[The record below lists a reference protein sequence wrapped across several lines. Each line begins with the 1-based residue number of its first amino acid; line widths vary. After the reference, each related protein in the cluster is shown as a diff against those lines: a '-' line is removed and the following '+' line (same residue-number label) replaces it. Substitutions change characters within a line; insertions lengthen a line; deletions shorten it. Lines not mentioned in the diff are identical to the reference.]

1 LISRLF
7 AATPDILLAYDEVRR
22 RENEVLLR
30 LLDTLPRVDGLSP
43 AVIDQARDAVFH
55 TDHPFLLTLI
65 GPFGA
70 GKSTIINALLG
81 ADVLPS
87 GPVPTTDHVT
97 ILRHGAS
104 LERITGQDGIET
116 VFYPA
121 ELLKT
126 ISLVDTPGL
135 ESVFA
140 QHSARTDSFLHRSDW
155 VVLVMLATRVL
166 TASNLEYLAAL
177 KDYGKSILV
186 IVNQVDLLEADQRR
200 TVEDFVRDQYAIH
213 LGGEPEVFLLSAR
226 EGLAARQAEPPDQA
240 AWQASGMAALESHI
254 IRALDDRERLRR
266 KLQTPLQI
274 ARHVL
279 GEAEQQVQAQQRALD
294 RYRSVQE
301 NIDAQI
307 EAGRGQQRRLV
318 DGVLDQA
325 GALFAESAQRGE
337 DAIRELFQPARALK
351 QITSGVGELIGLG
364 GLARRFGARS
374 HAEAAF
380 AAHEVLA
387 PLDDLPALVQDLGP
401 RLEGRDM
408 QDIDDLVTYTNKA
421 LADLPESLRSRVIG
435 EVRAPA
441 AYDREPLRR
450 VRGDLDEILA
460 SARRVEPEWLDRA
473 VRNTLVLLGGWE
485 LAIVVAL
492 ILLGTLSVDWSDVL
506 TPLLLVLGAL
516 ALMFLGVALMAFRG
530 HRLATQFSAR
540 MMDLSQQYQAIL
552 RGAAEEQIA
561 QGVKLRQDVAAPF
574 TRLIDA
580 QVARQAELAADL
592 RRLEGDLSA
601 IAAEIG
607 GVWEKTT

>member
-351 QITSGVGELIGLG
+351 QIASGVGELIGLG

-473 VRNTLVLLGGWE
+473 VRNALVLLGGWE
-485 LAIVVAL
+485 LAVVVAL

>member
-1 LISRLF
+1 MISRLF
-7 AATPDILLAYDEVRR
+7 AATPDILLAYDSLRR

-30 LLDTLPRVDGLSP
+30 LLDTLPRVDGLSSV
-43 AVIDQARDAVFH
+43 VIDQARDAVFH

-70 GKSTIINALLG
+70 GKSTIVNALLG
-81 ADVLPS
+81 AEVLPT

-104 LERITGQDGIET
+104 LERITSQDGIET

-121 ELLKT
+121 DLLKT

-155 VVLVMLATRVL
+155 VVMVMLATRVL
-166 TASNLEYLAAL
+166 TAGNLEYLTAL
-177 KDYGKSILV
+177 KRYGKNVLV
-186 IVNQVDLLEADQRR
+186 LVNQIDLLEEEQRR
-200 TVEDFVRDQYAIH
+200 TVQTFVHDQCALH
-213 LGGEPEVFLLSAR
+213 LGGEPQVFLLSAR
-226 EGLAARQAEPPDQA
+226 QGLASRQAQPPDVA
-240 AWQASGMAALESHI
+240 GWRASGMAALEDFLT
-254 IRALDDRERLRR
+254 RALDDRERLRQ

-279 GEAEQQVQAQQRALD
+279 TEAEQQVQVQQRALD

-318 DGVLDQA
+318 DGVLDDVA
-325 GALFAESAQRGE
+325 AIFAESAQRGE
-337 DAIRELFQPARALK
+337 DAIRELFQPTRALA
-351 QITSGVGELIGLG
+351 QVTAGLGELIGLG
-364 GLARRFGARS
+364 GLARRLGARS

-380 AAHEVLA
+380 AAREVLA
-387 PLDDLPALVQDLGP
+387 PLDDLPGLVEELGP

-408 QDIDDLVTYTNKA
+408 QDIDDLVVYTNRA
-421 LADLPESLRSRVIG
+421 LADLPDVLRSRVIG

-450 VRGDLDEILA
+450 VRGQLEEIAA
-460 SARRVEPEWLDRA
+460 SARHVEPEQLDRA
-473 VRNTLVLLGGWE
+473 VRNALVLLAGWE

-506 TPLLLVLGAL
+506 TPLLLVMGAL
-516 ALMFLGVALMAFRG
+516 ALMFLGVALMSFRG
-530 HRLATQFSAR
+530 HQLARRFSER
-540 MMDLSQQYQAIL
+540 MVDLSRQYQATL
-552 RGAAEEQIA
+552 REAAEEQIA
-561 QGVKLRQDVAAPF
+561 QGVKLRQDVTAPF

-580 QVARQAELAADL
+580 QVTRQSELAADL
-592 RRLEGDLSA
+592 RRLEGELSA
-601 IAAEIG
+601 IAGEIG
-607 GVWEKTT
+607 GVWERPA

>member
-279 GEAEQQVQAQQRALD
+279 GEAEQQVQVQQRALD

-473 VRNTLVLLGGWE
+473 VRNALVLLGGWE
-485 LAIVVAL
+485 LAVVVAL

>member
-387 PLDDLPALVQDLGP
+387 PLEDLPALVQDLGP

>member
-1 LISRLF
+1 MISRLF
-7 AATPDILLAYDEVRR
+7 AATPDILLAYDGLRR

-81 ADVLPS
+81 AEVLPT

-104 LERITGQDGIET
+104 LERMTSQDGIET

-121 ELLKT
+121 DLLKT

-155 VVLVMLATRVL
+155 VVMVMLATRVL

-177 KDYGKSILV
+177 KSYGKNVLV
-186 IVNQVDLLEADQRR
+186 LVNQIDLLEEEQRR
-200 TVEDFVRDQYAIH
+200 TVQTFVENQCALH
-213 LGGEPEVFLLSAR
+213 LGGEPPVFLLSAR
-226 EGLAARQAEPPDQA
+226 QGLASRQVQPPDVA
-240 AWQASGMAALESHI
+240 SWQASGMAALEEFLT
-254 IRALDDRERLRR
+254 RALDDRERLRQ

-279 GEAEQQVQAQQRALD
+279 TEAEQQVQVQQRALD

-318 DGVLDQA
+318 DGVLDNVA
-325 GALFAESAQRGE
+325 AVFAESAQRGE
-337 DAIRELFQPARALK
+337 DAIRELFQPTRALA
-351 QITSGVGELIGLG
+351 QVTAGLGELIGLG
-364 GLARRFGARS
+364 GLARRLGARS

-380 AAHEVLA
+380 ATHEVLA
-387 PLDDLPALVQDLGP
+387 PLDELPGLVEELGP
-401 RLEGRDM
+401 RLEGRDL
-408 QDIDDLVTYTNKA
+408 QDIDDLVVYTNKA
-421 LADLPESLRSRVIG
+421 LADLPDVLRSRVIG

-450 VRGDLDEILA
+450 VRGRLEEIAA
-460 SARRVEPEWLDRA
+460 SARHVEPERLDRA
-473 VRNTLVLLGGWE
+473 VRNALVLLAGWE

-506 TPLLLVLGAL
+506 TPLLLVMGAL

-530 HRLATQFSAR
+530 HQLARRFSER
-540 MMDLSQQYQAIL
+540 MVDLSRQYQAVL
-552 RGAAEEQIA
+552 REAAEEQIA

-580 QVARQAELAADL
+580 QVTRQSELAADL
-592 RRLEGDLSA
+592 RRLEGELSA
-601 IAAEIG
+601 IAGEIG
-607 GVWEKTT
+607 GVWERPA